1 MRPPLLSK
9 MFFLLA
15 LLPALAVFG
24 GYVVKPF
31 FPHRMVLDSRGGN
44 QLQTEQFMKEMKER
58 SIFCEYTEIY
68 KGKQMTT
75 GLVVGRWLEFV
86 AWVETLHGADARADV
101 PSVKLTIWSRTNHW
115 FPAFQSKDGSA
126 PATAKIREHEKS
138 VYVLRKTSNFVG
150 DQSMKLERI
159 SLWDTNPTSTQME
172 VMSSLARQMAASRQ
186 QTTSAVIWG
195 STGTGKTELAQY
207 FLPFALK
214 ALVVRWRPTTLGAPS
229 LDDMLEEAEN
239 HKKELGLEKILV
251 LLDEFDK
258 PLQDIH
264 KDTIRSKNLWVNIPV
279 QDKTSWT
286 ETIDTLMRR
295 PNVVVLVLMNSNPA
309 KIDRLDGAL
318 LGAGRFP
325 GGRFQLEFPQQE
337 SKPEFPVEKVSF
349 LAPDEGVVRPV
360 KRISQ
365 RRSRVSSSPADM

>member
-1 MRPPLLSK
+1 MRTTPPLLSK
-9 MFFLLA
+9 MFFLLT
-15 LLPALAVFG
+15 LLPALVVFG

-44 QLQTEQFMKEMKER
+44 QLTTDLFLKEMKQR
-58 SIFCEYTEIY
+58 AVFCEYEEIY

-75 GLVVGRWLEFV
+75 GLVVGRWLEFL
-86 AWVETLHGADARADV
+86 AWVETQHGADARADV

-115 FPAFQSKDGSA
+115 FPAFQPKDGSA
-126 PATAKIREHEKS
+126 APASAGGIQPHKKS
-138 VYVLRKTSNFVG
+138 VYVLKKTSNFVG

-159 SLWDTNPTSTQME
+159 SLWESNPTTTQME
-172 VMSSLARQMAASRQ
+172 VMASLAQQLATSRQ

-195 STGTGKTELAQY
+195 ETGTGKTELAQY
-207 FLPFALK
+207 FLPFALR

-229 LDDMLEEAEN
+229 LDDMLEEAEH
-239 HKKELGLEKILV
+239 HKQKLGLEKILI

-279 QDKTSWT
+279 ADKTSWT
-286 ETIDTLMRR
+286 ETVDTLMRR

-325 GGRFQLEFPQQE
+325 GGRFQLELPSLPEEKQSQKITTSQE
-337 SKPEFPVEKVSF
+337 VEIRPIKRMTRRRPRGGAPESI
-349 LAPDEGVVRPV
+349 A
-360 KRISQ
+360 
-365 RRSRVSSSPADM
+365 